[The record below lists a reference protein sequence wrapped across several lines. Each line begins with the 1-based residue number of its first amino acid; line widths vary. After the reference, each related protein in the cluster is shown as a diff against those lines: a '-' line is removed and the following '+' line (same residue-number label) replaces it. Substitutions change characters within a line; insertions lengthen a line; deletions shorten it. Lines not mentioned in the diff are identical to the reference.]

1 MAFKLKS
8 PFSPILQVQKVDGN
22 LGPGGANSKRQS
34 SSKQFIGVFSDKL
47 DLNSN
52 TEGEEENKIEE
63 PSNETTKKLAERGE
77 KGVPVSLNPKQKAK
91 RAVKEFRK
99 GEKDKAKFKRQT
111 EKAKKIY
118 KRNEFEELQN
128 LDKKGHIIPEGKE
141 GAGTTYYNP
150 NAAEK
155 EKEKREEASQDR
167 LEKATLDTGAA
178 TTASN
183 ISSRNLDKKIEELNS
198 SFNMEGNI
206 KPNRAGCPVRM
217 LKSMEDKTPMK
228 YKSARKSTKQNLM
241 SSLAKKGE
249 PVKGDFTYEPGSHY
263 DKKDFGTSNINLKT
277 GKSKPKKKMKNL
289 KPSGNETRHTSI
301 KF

>member
-8 PFSPILQVQKVDGN
+8 PFSPILQVQKVDGG
-22 LGPGGANSKRQS
+22 LGPGGVNSKRQS
-34 SSKQFIGVFSDKL
+34 SSITPIGVFSDKL

-178 TTASN
+178 TTVSN

-206 KPNRAGCPVRM
+206 KPNRAGTPVRM